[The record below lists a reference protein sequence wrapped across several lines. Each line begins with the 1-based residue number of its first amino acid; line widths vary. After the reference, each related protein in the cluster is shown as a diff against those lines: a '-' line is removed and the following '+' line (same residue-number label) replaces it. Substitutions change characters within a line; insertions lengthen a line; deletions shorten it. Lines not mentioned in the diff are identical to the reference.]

1 MPSIREIQT
10 QAQEVVR
17 LSTGGLNV
25 LNKLEL
31 DEITYNIV
39 DKDGSIKTSFTGRN
53 QRQAA
58 YDDADNRNAALEE
71 GYPFR
76 VEAESNLAINPDT
89 GALDF
94 VVGSQI
100 GILFPLDDINAAAK
114 SIEAAVDCEVILQ
127 IIQREIQTLIDQLL
141 SKATAVSDLVPFG
154 QLASIPSN
162 PLKILSWVK
171 KFVAMYLGPQ
181 MLAIID
187 LAIQLAQLA
196 AAITSITQ
204 AAIAAQN
211 NLRLCAASAF
221 DTAIDTL
228 IDSSLAAVG
237 TSEAEINKALSQISS
252 IETQISGITG
262 KPTKFDTTSIDALIS
277 SATAENK
284 AALVSE
290 VDEYV
295 KAPFE
300 AQSLDLE
307 LTGGVTGT
315 ATTDD
320 DGNVTMSTSLAGA
333 FTGDVTI
340 PNAGSG
346 GTGGNFEIVTN
357 GGNSN
362 QVRYV
367 VSGGIITDVI
377 VGL

>member
-1 MPSIREIQT
+1 MPSILEIQT
-10 QAQEVVR
+10 EAQKVVR
-17 LSTGGLNV
+17 LSTGGLNT
-25 LNKLEL
+25 LSKLEL
-31 DEITYNIV
+31 DEITYNIQ
-39 DKDGSIKTSFTGRN
+39 DKDGTTKTSFTGRDN
-53 QRQAA
+53 RQAA
-58 YDDADNRNAALEE
+58 YDDADTRNAAEEE

-94 VVGSQI
+94 VTGSQI
-100 GILFPLDDINAAAK
+100 GILFPTEEIKAAAA
-114 SIEAAVDCEVILQ
+114 SMEAAVDCE
-127 IIQREIQTLIDQLL
+127 IIEEIIKREIQALVDQLK
-141 SKATAVSDLVPFG
+141 SKMTAVGDVSPFAG
-154 QLASIPSN
+154 LTNLPGN
-162 PLKILSWVK
+162 PLKILSWAR
-171 KFVAMYLGPQ
+171 KFVSMYLGPQ
-181 MLAIID
+181 ILAMVD

-196 AAITSITQ
+196 QAINDITQ
-204 AAIAAQN
+204 ASIRAQQN
-211 NLRLCAASAF
+211 VRLCAASAL
-221 DTAIDTL
+221 DTAIDSL
-228 IDSSLAAVG
+228 IESGLEAVG
-237 TSEAEINKALSQISS
+237 TSEAQINAALTKIADV
-252 IETQISGITG
+252 EREISGITG
-262 KPTKFDTTSIDALIS
+262 KPTHFNTTSIDALID

-284 AALVSE
+284 AALVAE
-290 VDEYV
+290 IDEYV
-295 KAPFE
+295 AAPFE